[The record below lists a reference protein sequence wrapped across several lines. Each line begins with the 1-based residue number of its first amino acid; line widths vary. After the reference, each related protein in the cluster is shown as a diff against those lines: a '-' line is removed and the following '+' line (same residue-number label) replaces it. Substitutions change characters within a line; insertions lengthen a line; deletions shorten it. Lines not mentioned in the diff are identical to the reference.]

1 MNLEI
6 VANVTPLEKRI
17 AVLEN
22 GKLLEFIVE
31 KPNNSNIVGNIYKGL
46 VKDVLPGMGA
56 AFIDLGLERTAFL
69 HYTDIMVDYLD
80 EVEGDGKVTNKSN
93 DSSKIGKYLH
103 PGQEIIVQV
112 QKGPIN
118 KKGARLTGQIS
129 IPGKFLV
136 FFPNKT
142 KISVSRKIQ
151 SFKEKKRLK
160 TFLYDLKE
168 KNHGLIVRT
177 EAEGCTDEE
186 LTAEYKALTKT
197 WRVIEKQIKFA
208 KPPLCIF
215 DENKIQNTLI
225 RDLFRDDVSRV
236 VVDDANFLKEIKS
249 EISDIAPDLL
259 DRIEWYN
266 EDTPIF
272 DAFGIEKKIKT
283 IFNSKSYLPSGGNIQ
298 IDQTEALVAIDV
310 NTGSFTGKSKYEDTI
325 TKTNKEAAKEVAR
338 QIRLRDLSGII
349 IVDFIDMGE
358 DKSREE
364 VLEVLKRELKRD
376 RARNK
381 AYPFGPLG
389 LVQITR
395 KRIRPSIISSYSE
408 SCPYCFGT
416 GRILSCDAVLV
427 NISRWLNRAEYFI
440 KEDSLRVE
448 VNPDIRA
455 FILDNP
461 DYIYSNYKF
470 KVEFV
475 SNEKLHRHDFKVY
488 QGKNHED
495 ITDQYSA

>member
-6 VANVTPLEKRI
+6 VVNVTPLEKRI

-22 GKLLEFIVE
+22 GRLLEFIVE
-31 KPNNSNIVGNIYKGL
+31 KPDSTNIVGNIYKGI

-56 AFIDLGLERTAFL
+56 AFIDLGLDRTAFL
-69 HYTDIMVDYLD
+69 HYTDIVVDYLD
-80 EVEGDGKVTNKSN
+80 EVEGDGKVTRKSN
-93 DSSKIGKYLH
+93 DSSKIGRYLH
-103 PGQEIIVQV
+103 SGQEIIVQV

-136 FFPNKT
+136 FFPNKS
-142 KISVSRKIQ
+142 KVSVSRKIQ
-151 SFKEKKRLK
+151 SFKEKKRIK
-160 TFLYDLKE
+160 SFLYNLKE
-168 KNHGLIVRT
+168 KDHGLIVRT

-186 LTAEYKALTKT
+186 LTAEYRALTKS
-197 WRVIEKQIKFA
+197 WRVIEKQIKYA
-208 KPPLCIF
+208 KPPVCIF
-215 DENKIQNTLI
+215 DENRIQNTLI
-225 RDLFRDDVSRV
+225 RDLFRDDVNKV
-236 VVDDANFLKEIKS
+236 IVDDLDFLKEIKS
-249 EISDIAPDLL
+249 ELIDIAPDLL
-259 DRIEWYN
+259 DRIELYS
-266 EDTPIF
+266 EDSPIF
-272 DAFGIEKKIKT
+272 DVFGIEKKIKS

-310 NTGSFTGKSKYEDTI
+310 NTGSFTGRSRYEDTV

-349 IVDFIDMGE
+349 IIDFIDMSE
-358 DKSREE
+358 DRSREE
-364 VLEVLKRELKRD
+364 VLEVLKRELKKD

-395 KRIRPSIISSYSE
+395 KRIRPSVISAYSE

-416 GRILSCDAVLV
+416 GRILSCDTVLV

-440 KEDSLRVE
+440 KDDQIRVE
-448 VNPDIRA
+448 VHPDIRA
-455 FILDNP
+455 FILNHP
-461 DYIYSNYKF
+461 DYIHSNYKF

-475 SNEKLHRHDFKVY
+475 SNEKLHRHDFKVFR
-488 QGKNHED
+488 GKGKEE